1 MACHIHYLSVNEQ
14 VSWSLRGD
22 QLLESEAASGMPA
35 VVVLDIA
42 DEAHAVDS
50 IPLVRGRGDA
60 ALLARRRLAREFP
73 GVALTALLTV
83 RRRPRNALTDVVLIA
98 ADTAAR
104 HTAALHELSTRHSLR
119 GVYTP
124 ALLVA
129 EWLRRAGQAARQV
142 LVVLP
147 TPAGLRLVFVDQGRP
162 LLSRLM
168 PLVDGE
174 AAAVEIGRTVQ
185 YLYNTQ
191 RVSRDTPVQIWFW
204 GMEESRVS
212 TLLPAG
218 DAYRVADTPAAA
230 RLVNPASDGF
240 RALLKMVASQPPIDQ
255 LAPHEMRIGW
265 YALLARRWC
274 KGLAAAALVLGF
286 ASAFWFTRSTMELKS
301 STASLREE
309 INGNAATRADIE
321 ASLQQ
326 QGLTLQ
332 TVLDIPEAG
341 ANLLGSQVQVREAFD
356 IAGRIFGTHQDIS
369 LQSLEFQSQPM
380 VGGLAVDTAC
390 GAGLDEPKAGIE
402 AKFKLAENLDVRQ
415 RAQSLEAVRTALLAA
430 KSWHATSESV
440 ALDRTTPLIARAGA
454 DSGSEDTE
462 WTACLLHMGTGT

>member
-14 VSWSLRGD
+14 ASWSLRGD
-22 QLLESEAASGMPA
+22 QLLESEATSGTPA

-50 IPLVRGRGDA
+50 IPLVRGSGDA
-60 ALLARRRLAREFP
+60 AMLARRRLAREFP
-73 GVALTALLTV
+73 GVSLTTLLTV
-83 RRRPRNALTDVVLIA
+83 RKRPRDAVADVVLMA

-104 HTAALHELSTRHSLR
+104 HSAVLEQLSKQHSLR

-129 EWLRRAGQAARQV
+129 EWLRRAGQAVRQV

-185 YLYNTQ
+185 YLHNTQ
-191 RVSRDTPVQIWFW
+191 RVRRDTPVQIWFW

-212 TLLPAG
+212 AYLPAG
-218 DAYRVADTPAAA
+218 DTYRVAVTPAAA
-230 RLVNPASDGF
+230 RLPNPASEGF
-240 RALLKMVASQPPIDQ
+240 PALLRMVAIKPSADQ
-255 LAPHEMRIGW
+255 LAPHELRIGW

-274 KGLAAAALVLGF
+274 RGLAAAALVMGF
-286 ASAFWFTRSTMELKS
+286 ATALWFTRATLELKS
-301 STASLREE
+301 STAALRDETS
-309 INGNAATRADIE
+309 GNAAARADIE
-321 ASLQQ
+321 TSLQQ

-332 TVLDIPEAG
+332 AVLDIPEAG
-341 ANLLGSQVQVREAFD
+341 ANLLAGQLQVREAFG
-356 IAGRIFGTHQDIS
+356 IAGRIFGAQQEIS
-369 LQSLEFQSQPM
+369 LQSLQFQSTPM
-380 VGGLAVDTAC
+380 AGGPVADTAC
-390 GAGLDEPKAGIE
+390 GAGLEEPSAGIE
-402 AKFKLAENLDVRQ
+402 AKFRLADNLDVRQ

-430 KSWHATSESV
+430 KPWRATSESV
-440 ALDRTTPLIARAGA
+440 ALDRTTPLIAKAGT
-454 DSGSEDTE
+454 DSGTEDTD
-462 WTACLLHMGTGT
+462 WTTCLLRAEAGT